1 MSEGKAKKLE
11 SPGGNESTDEQSRF
25 DQSDKMSEVF
35 GARHNFDWSSV
46 AYLFDKGEIPDEIAA
61 ITDPVEY
68 NYLMVRLRKEFND
81 KHKSNYLKYM
91 ALNLP
96 YHSRRDEV
104 GGAISENDWSHF
116 VTRLEGIIEKAPGLN
131 FIFGTTKDMT
141 EAFVGENKK
150 FTRPVVVEISDG
162 VYKIGF
168 LTQEDMSAVGLPNC
182 CAVYLPYS
190 YTLSGET
197 TVVEKSRVRRIDKE
211 SGDVTKFVLSGG
223 ATNLK

>member
-1 MSEGKAKKLE
+1 MTKPHFTPYDPLLKSRLRT
-11 SPGGNESTDEQSRF
+11 PGQ
-25 DQSDKMSEVF
+25 
-35 GARHNFDWSSV
+35 
-46 AYLFDKGEIPDEIAA
+46 LFISYFLRGLLVVLPVA
-61 ITDPVEY
+61 ITVGILGWLLKGIGK
-68 NYLMVRLRKEFND
+68 YL
-81 KHKSNYLKYM
+81 YLDQLS
-91 ALNLP
+91 A
-96 YHSRRDEV
+96 
-104 GGAISENDWSHF
+104 GAILLYGTTGLF
-116 VTRLEGIIEKAPGLN
+116 AIAVIGFFTKGVIAQQIMGFLEGIIDQAPGLN

-141 EAFVGENKK
+141 EAFVGEKKK
-150 FTRPVVVEISDG
+150 FTKPVVVEISEG

>member
-1 MSEGKAKKLE
+1 MSKLQFTPYDQLIK
-11 SPGGNESTDEQSRF
+11 SRLRTPGQLFISYFLRGLLVVLPVAITVGILGWILKGIGRYLYL
-25 DQSDKMSEVF
+25 DQLSV
-35 GARHNFDWSSV
+35 GAILLYGTSG
-46 AYLFDKGEIPDEIAA
+46 LAA
-61 ITDPVEY
+61 ITLIGFFTKGVIAQQI
-68 NYLMVRLRKEFND
+68 MGF
-81 KHKSNYLKYM
+81 
-91 ALNLP
+91 
-96 YHSRRDEV
+96 
-104 GGAISENDWSHF
+104 F
-116 VTRLEGIIEKAPGLN
+116 EGIIEKAPGLN

-141 EAFVGENKK
+141 EAFVGEKKK
-150 FTRPVVVEISDG
+150 FTKPVVVEISEG

-197 TVVEKSRVRRIDKE
+197 TVVEKSRVRRIDQE

>member
-1 MSEGKAKKLE
+1 MSKLQFTPYDQLIKLRLRTPGQLFISYFLRGLLVVLPVAITVGILGWILKGVGKYLYL
-11 SPGGNESTDEQSRF
+11 
-25 DQSDKMSEVF
+25 DQLSM
-35 GARHNFDWSSV
+35 GAIFLYGTSG
-46 AYLFDKGEIPDEIAA
+46 LAA
-61 ITDPVEY
+61 ITLIGFFTKGVIAQQI
-68 NYLMVRLRKEFND
+68 MGF
-81 KHKSNYLKYM
+81 
-91 ALNLP
+91 
-96 YHSRRDEV
+96 
-104 GGAISENDWSHF
+104 F
-116 VTRLEGIIEKAPGLN
+116 EGIIEKAPGLN

-141 EAFVGENKK
+141 EAFVGEKKK
-150 FTRPVVVEISDG
+150 FTKPVVVEISEG

-197 TVVEKSRVRRIDKE
+197 TVVEKSRVRRIDQE